1 MSRFGLEEF
10 METEEAT
17 ILKDVEPIQ
26 IEDDD
31 TADLVAETAS
41 SNIEAAMEEL
51 QDYAVATEHLE
62 SILFAVAHAKT
73 KTTISKEEFSEFK
86 SKISTAM
93 ESMGGDPKKF
103 FPALESATDYRIA
116 IEDAEKQ
123 AEGIAARFMSVL
135 SKVFANLRD
144 NLYYLVQ
151 FFDWQASRLSKVRAA
166 VQAAPDGKFTVTLPR
181 TLYMCYGDK
190 QSVTS
195 GKEYLAKLKESTEV
209 INVLLKEVGAFT
221 KADIFS
227 SFRNVIFMFGKKNFI
242 KNYNN
247 FAKLLQNVAKS
258 AKFKKVGEIGTSD
271 RMVSEYFLGEF
282 QIGLNVPE
290 GGFKDSDDEKLDTL
304 KKDLRTVTLWVGHRV
319 GLKSGYVKLED
330 VDKTTLLQV
339 LDEIETLVK
348 GYKTFYSLTMKVSH
362 YGAGA
367 LMLQAGKTLSVS
379 VPLAGK
385 LMFTGLLV
393 FVNNYRLI
401 YQASGVILQTT
412 GTVFNIAKGTTKN
425 ALRLAERFVSTSA
438 K

>member
-62 SILFAVAHAKT
+62 SILFAVADAKT

-116 IEDAEKQ
+116 IEDTEKQ
-123 AEGIAARFMSVL
+123 AEGIVARFMTAL

-151 FFDWQASRLSKVRAA
+151 FFDWQASRLSKVREA

-181 TLYMCYGDK
+181 TMYMCYGDK

-271 RMVSEYFLGEF
+271 KMVSEYFLGEF
-282 QIGLNVPE
+282 QIGLTIPE
-290 GGFKDSDDEKLDTL
+290 GGLKDSEDEKLDTL
-304 KKDLRTVTLWVGHRV
+304 KEDLRQVTMAVGHRV

-330 VDKTTLLQV
+330 VDKSTLLQA

-348 GYKTFYSLTMKVSH
+348 GYKTFYSLTMKMSH

-367 LMLQAGKTLSVS
+367 LMVQLGKTLSVS
-379 VPLAGK
+379 APISGK
-385 LMFTGLLV
+385 LAFAGLMILV
-393 FVNNYRLI
+393 HNYRLT
-401 YQASGVILQTT
+401 YQATVLILQTT